1 MAQQNQGPEPEW
13 KGLINQLASLGDFKN
28 NFKQGLDAMQQTV
41 KANVSIMQNVNTILG
56 NLKKRVSG
64 TLIETTKIIEALKT
78 GSDAQKNNLD
88 QLESYRNQL
97 TADIK
102 DLDTQI
108 QLAKTNTDELD
119 NSLGATPQQPAVG
132 GKRRRR
138 TRNKGKKYHKRTKR
152 GGYTYGEKKKSQ
164 KNKFTYI

>member
-1 MAQQNQGPEPEW
+1 MAQQGPQPEW
-13 KGLINQLASLGDFKN
+13 QGLINKLASLDEYN
-28 NFKQGLDAMQQTV
+28 TNFTAGIDSMRNTIKS
-41 KANVSIMQNVNTILG
+41 NVEIMKRVNTILE

-64 TLIETTKIIEALKT
+64 TLVETTKIIEALKK
-78 GSDAQKNNLD
+78 GSQDQTVKIT
-88 QLESYRNQL
+88 QLEAYRGQL

-119 NSLGATPQQPAVG
+119 NSLGATPPPPPAEG

-138 TRNKGKKYHKRTKR
+138 TRSKGKKYHKRTKR
-152 GGYTYGEKKKSQ
+152 GGYPYGKGKDKTSPK
-164 KNKFTYI
+164 KNKK